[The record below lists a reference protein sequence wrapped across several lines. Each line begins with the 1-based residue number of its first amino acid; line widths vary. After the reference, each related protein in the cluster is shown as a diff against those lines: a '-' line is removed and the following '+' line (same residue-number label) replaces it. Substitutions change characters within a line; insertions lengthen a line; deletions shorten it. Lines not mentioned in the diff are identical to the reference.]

1 MTKCYFC
8 KSRLDDI
15 PYRCKFCGMIFCRN
29 HRLPENHKCPFDLK
43 AKSIDLGISE
53 SKMLYQDALDYIE
66 KGLSVAKIYELVTTK
81 QMNEMVASDLLT
93 HFIETSEEIEIR
105 INSIMAFK
113 VLNLK
118 NKTVFEILESIILSE
133 ENPEVKKTALA
144 IITDLFPKRSIDVRH
159 WVKRHVP

>member
-1 MTKCYFC
+1 
-8 KSRLDDI
+8 
-15 PYRCKFCGMIFCRN
+15 MIFCNN
-29 HRLPENHKCPFDLK
+29 HRLPENHECPFDLK
-43 AKSIDLGISE
+43 AKSRNLELKSG
-53 SKMLYQDALDYIE
+53 SKMLYQDALDIIE
-66 KGLSVAKIYELVTTK
+66 KDLTVAKIYELVTTY
-81 QMNEMVASDLLT
+81 QLNELVATDLLA
-93 HFIETSEEIEIR
+93 HFLEVSEEIEVR